1 MGVTDMRINPIIPI
15 WLMAILCV
23 TMLFLKRNS
32 WKAYVRQIIAVV
44 LIFCVNLRIMVPSD
58 NVTATTQELDT
69 YVLFVVDDT
78 LSMLA
83 RDYDGDTERLT
94 AVKKDCENI
103 IEKMDGAKFA
113 VISFNNNANLVAPY
127 TDNSDYAKSVIDS
140 LYPLESLYAKGS
152 SLNVCKDVMIDTL
165 KRAHEKG
172 DGNVIVFFVS
182 DGEITS
188 SDSRLESF
196 DEAAKYTDGGAVLGY
211 GTQNGGKM
219 YVKSYYS
226 DEEEILQDTSSYPYK
241 DAVSKIDEDNL
252 KQIAS
257 DVGIKYI
264 NMNDGQS
271 KLDDVVNDAV
281 KNSGGDSDSR
291 QVRGY
296 ADIYYIFVAA
306 FAGLMVYEFW
316 SIRKRNVKISE
327 Q

>member
-1 MGVTDMRINPIIPI
+1 MRIDPIIPI
-15 WLMAILCV
+15 WVMAILCIA
-23 TMLFLKRNS
+23 MLLFWRNN
-32 WKAYVRQIIAVV
+32 WKAYARQIVAVI

-94 AVKKDCENI
+94 AVKNDCEKI
-103 IEKMDGAKFA
+103 IDKMDGAKFA

-127 TDNSDYAKSVIDS
+127 TDNSDYAKSVIES

-152 SLNVCKDVMIDTL
+152 SLNICKDVMTDTL

-172 DGNVIVFFVS
+172 DGNVIVFFIS

-196 DEAAKYTDGGAVLGY
+196 DEASKYADGGAVLGY
-211 GTQNGGKM
+211 GTEKGGRM

-226 DEEEILQDTSSYPYK
+226 DQEEVIQDTSSYPYK
-241 DAVSKIDEDNL
+241 DAVSRIDEKNL
-252 KQIAS
+252 KQIAG
-257 DVGIKYI
+257 DIGVKYI

-271 KLDDVVNDAV
+271 QLEDVVNGAV
-281 KNSGGDSDSR
+281 KNSGGDSASR
-291 QVRGY
+291 QVSGY
-296 ADIYYIFVAA
+296 VDIYYIFVAA
-306 FAGLMVYEFW
+306 FAGLMIYEFW
-316 SIRKRNVKISE
+316 SVRKKNVKISE

>member
-1 MGVTDMRINPIIPI
+1 MRIDPIIPI
-15 WLMAILCV
+15 WVMAILCIA
-23 TMLFLKRNS
+23 MLLFWRNN
-32 WKAYVRQIIAVV
+32 WKAYARQIVAVI

-94 AVKKDCENI
+94 AVKNDCEKI
-103 IEKMDGAKFA
+103 IDKMDGAKFA

-127 TDNSDYAKSVIDS
+127 TDNSDYAKSVIES

-152 SLNVCKDVMIDTL
+152 SLNICKDVMIDTL
-165 KRAHEKG
+165 KRAHEKE
-172 DGNVIVFFVS
+172 DGNVIVFFIS

-196 DEAAKYTDGGAVLGY
+196 GEASKYVDGGAVLGY
-211 GTQNGGKM
+211 GTEKGDRM
-219 YVKSYYS
+219 YVKSYYN
-226 DEEEILQDTSSYPYK
+226 DQEEVLQDTSSYPYK
-241 DAVSKIDEDNL
+241 DAVSKIDEKNL
-252 KQIAS
+252 KQIAG
-257 DVGIKYI
+257 DIGVKYI

-271 KLDDVVNDAV
+271 RLEDVVNDAV
-281 KNSGGDSDSR
+281 KNSGGDSASR
-291 QVRGY
+291 QVSGY
-296 ADIYYIFVAA
+296 VDIYYIFVAA
-306 FAGLMVYEFW
+306 FAGLMIYEFW
-316 SIRKRNVKISE
+316 SVRKKNVKISE

>member
-1 MGVTDMRINPIIPI
+1 MRIDPIIPI
-15 WLMAILCV
+15 WVMAILCIA
-23 TMLFLKRNS
+23 MLLFWRNN
-32 WKAYVRQIIAVV
+32 WKAYARQIVAVI

-94 AVKKDCENI
+94 AVKNDCEKI
-103 IEKMDGAKFA
+103 IDKMDGAKFA

-127 TDNSDYAKSVIDS
+127 TDNSDYAKSVIES

-152 SLNVCKDVMIDTL
+152 SMNICKDVMTDTL

-172 DGNVIVFFVS
+172 DGNVIVFFIS

-196 DEAAKYTDGGAVLGY
+196 DEASKYADGGAVLGY
-211 GTQNGGKM
+211 GTEKGGRM

-226 DEEEILQDTSSYPYK
+226 DQEEVIQDTSSYPYK
-241 DAVSKIDEDNL
+241 DAVSRIDEKNL
-252 KQIAS
+252 KQIAG
-257 DVGIKYI
+257 DIGVKYI

-271 KLDDVVNDAV
+271 QLEDVVNGAV
-281 KNSGGDSDSR
+281 KNSGGDSASR
-291 QVRGY
+291 QVSGY
-296 ADIYYIFVAA
+296 VDIYYIFVAA
-306 FAGLMVYEFW
+306 FAGLMIYEFW
-316 SIRKRNVKISE
+316 SVRKKNVKISE

>member
-1 MGVTDMRINPIIPI
+1 MRIDPIIPI
-15 WLMAILCV
+15 WVMAILCIA
-23 TMLFLKRNS
+23 MLLFWRNN
-32 WKAYVRQIIAVV
+32 WKAYARQIVAVI

-94 AVKKDCENI
+94 AVKNDCEKI
-103 IEKMDGAKFA
+103 IDKMDGAKFA

-127 TDNSDYAKSVIDS
+127 TDNSDYAKSVIES

-152 SLNVCKDVMIDTL
+152 SLNICKDVMTDTL
-165 KRAHEKG
+165 KRAYEKG
-172 DGNVIVFFVS
+172 DGNVIVFFIS

-196 DEAAKYTDGGAVLGY
+196 GEASKYVDGGAVLGY
-211 GTQNGGKM
+211 GTEKGGRM
-219 YVKSYYS
+219 YVKSYYN
-226 DEEEILQDTSSYPYK
+226 DQEEVLQDTSSYPYK
-241 DAVSKIDEDNL
+241 DAVSKIDEKNL
-252 KQIAS
+252 KQIAGDI
-257 DVGIKYI
+257 DVKYI

-271 KLDDVVNDAV
+271 RLEDVVNDAV
-281 KNSGGDSDSR
+281 KNSGGDSASR
-291 QVRGY
+291 QVSGY
-296 ADIYYIFVAA
+296 VDIYYIFVAA
-306 FAGLMVYEFW
+306 FAGLMIYEFW
-316 SIRKRNVKISE
+316 SVRKKNVKISE

>member
-1 MGVTDMRINPIIPI
+1 MRIDPIIPI
-15 WLMAILCV
+15 WVMAILCIA
-23 TMLFLKRNS
+23 MLLFWRNN
-32 WKAYVRQIIAVV
+32 WKAYARQIVAVI

-94 AVKKDCENI
+94 AVKNDCEKI
-103 IEKMDGAKFA
+103 IDKMDGAKFA

-127 TDNSDYAKSVIDS
+127 TDNSDYAKSVIES

-152 SLNVCKDVMIDTL
+152 SLNICKDVMIDTL

-172 DGNVIVFFVS
+172 DGNVIVFFIS

-196 DEAAKYTDGGAVLGY
+196 DEASKYADGGAVLGY
-211 GTQNGGKM
+211 GTEKGGRM

-226 DEEEILQDTSSYPYK
+226 DQEEVLQDTSSYPYK
-241 DAVSKIDEDNL
+241 DAVSRIDEKNL
-252 KQIAS
+252 KQIAG
-257 DVGIKYI
+257 DIGVKYI

-271 KLDDVVNDAV
+271 RLEDVVNDAV
-281 KNSGGDSDSR
+281 KNSGGDSASR
-291 QVRGY
+291 QVSGY
-296 ADIYYIFVAA
+296 VDIYYIFVAA
-306 FAGLMVYEFW
+306 FAGLMIYEFW
-316 SIRKRNVKISE
+316 SVRKKNVKISE